1 MDTFIRI
8 RKYEENDHDRVMEIW
23 LASNIEAH
31 GFIRREYWQGCFA
44 EAAEEI
50 PKAEVYVALYGDE
63 IVGFIGLSERHIEGI
78 FVDGGH
84 RSEGVGKSLIDFV
97 KGLYK
102 RLSLCVYEKNV
113 RAADFYKREGFL
125 PVRKKPDISTG
136 ETEIF
141 MRWEA
146 AKTPYNL

>member
-1 MDTFIRI
+1 MI
-8 RKYEENDHDRVMEIW
+8 RKYEENDHGRVMEIW
-23 LASNIEAH
+23 LDSNTEAH
-31 GFIRREYWQGCFA
+31 SFIRRGYWRSRFQQAA
-44 EAAEEI
+44 EAI

-63 IVGFIGLSERHIEGI
+63 IVGFIGLNEGHIEGI

-84 RSEGVGKSLIDFV
+84 RSEGVGKSLIDYV
-97 KGLYK
+97 KGLHS

-113 RAADFYKREGFL
+113 RAVDFYRREGFL

-136 ETEIF
+136 EVEIF

-146 AKTPYNL
+146 AKTPYDL

>member
-1 MDTFIRI
+1 MI
-8 RKYEENDHDRVMEIW
+8 RKYEKNDYDTVMEIW
-23 LASNIEAH
+23 LASNIEVH

-50 PKAEVYVALYGDE
+50 PKAEVYVALSGDE
-63 IVGFIGLSERHIEGI
+63 IVGFIGLSEGHIEGI
-78 FVDGGH
+78 FVDSAH
-84 RSEGVGKSLIDFV
+84 RSEGVGKSLIDFA
-97 KGLYK
+97 KGLYS

-113 RAADFYKREGFL
+113 RAADFYRREGFQ

-136 ETEIF
+136 EIEIF